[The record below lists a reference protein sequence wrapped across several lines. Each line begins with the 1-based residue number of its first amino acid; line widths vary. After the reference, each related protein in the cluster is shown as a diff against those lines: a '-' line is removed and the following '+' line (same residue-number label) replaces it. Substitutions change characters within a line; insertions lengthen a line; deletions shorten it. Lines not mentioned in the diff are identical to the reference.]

1 MRKNKFMR
9 NTIFFRVLAVGL
21 FSVVMLACNGK
32 SNAQSQAAVNDK
44 PQIYGIKSG
53 YYKSE
58 LPLSESI
65 AETWFDDYGNLQY
78 VEIQTIGDP
87 IKSYKLVRDSVEYYY
102 SDYNKMGLKKTVDYM
117 DYRKWE
123 SPSVK
128 DLEAMGMKR
137 MPTQM
142 IMGKACKT
150 YFVQDHISTMMS
162 FWKGILMAKIFDDGS
177 VISEVV
183 DLRETAVPSNMFDI
197 PQDITFEEETE
208 QPATAE

>member
-21 FSVVMLACNGK
+21 FAVVMLACNGK
-32 SNAQSQAAVNDK
+32 SNAQSQATVNDK